1 MSKITKNDYLD
12 WRALPVT
19 KDYFESIQDKVKELE
34 IRLGLGH
41 FLDSESAEAT
51 SIAYARIVGHIEGLN
66 DRLEIDADG
75 LEERE

>member
-1 MSKITKNDYLD
+1 MSKITKSDYLD
-12 WRALPVT
+12 WKALPVT

-41 FLDSESAEAT
+41 FLDTESAEAT
-51 SIAYARIVGHIEGLN
+51 AIAYAKTVGRIEGLN
-66 DRLEIDADG
+66 DRLDIDADG